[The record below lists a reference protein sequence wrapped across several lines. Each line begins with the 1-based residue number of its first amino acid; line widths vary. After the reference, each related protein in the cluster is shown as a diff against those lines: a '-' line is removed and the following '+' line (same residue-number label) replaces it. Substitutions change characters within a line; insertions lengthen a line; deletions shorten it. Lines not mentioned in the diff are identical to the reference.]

1 MFHAVS
7 CIIALYVI
15 WRLVLPLSIPKVF
28 KLVLAAIVLLG
39 AEHQLITRNFFGS
52 MASPEIPFALLI
64 SLSCLY
70 GAICFTGLLL
80 MLKDAIGVLSYLP
93 FKTFAKRL
101 LSSKQ
106 IPVAIAVIATSLSL
120 IGVWQAARV
129 PDVKKMEIVL
139 PNLPPQ
145 LDGFRLVQ
153 LTDLHASKLLQA
165 SWMNEVVT
173 KTNVLD
179 PDLIVITGDLV
190 DGTPEARHDDVQPLS
205 KLQAKQG
212 VYAIPG
218 NHEYYADYA
227 SWLRKFDEL
236 GLPML
241 LNANVTISHQNA
253 SFVLAGL
260 TDTIAPNFQQTPPDL
275 AAALKDAPKNHPVI
289 LLAHRPIDAIANAAA
304 GVSLQL
310 SGHTHGGQILGFH
323 KLVQRANQGFV
334 SGLYKVDD
342 MQLYVSNGTGLW
354 AGLPIRLGRP
364 SEITE
369 ITLRAKL

>member
-1 MFHAVS
+1 MFHVVS

-15 WRLVLPLSIPKVF
+15 WRLILPLSIPRLLKVVF
-28 KLVLAAIVLLG
+28 AAIVLLG
-39 AEHQLITRNFFGS
+39 AEHQLITRNFFGT
-52 MASPEIPFALLI
+52 MASPEIPFAWLVF
-64 SLSCLY
+64 LSCLY

-80 MLKDAIGVLSYLP
+80 ILKDAIGVLSYFP
-93 FKTFAKRL
+93 FKKFAKRL
-101 LSSKQ
+101 LASTQ
-106 IPVAIAVIATSLSL
+106 ISVAIAMLASALSL

-129 PDVKKMEIVL
+129 PDVKKIEIAL
-139 PNLPPQ
+139 SNLPPQ

-153 LTDLHASKLLQA
+153 LTDLHASRLLQA
-165 SWMNEVVT
+165 SWMDAVVT
-173 KTNVLD
+173 KTNALH

-190 DGTPEARHDDVQPLS
+190 DGTPAARHDDVQPLR

-227 SWLRKFDEL
+227 NWLQKFDEL

-241 LNANVTISHQNA
+241 LNASVTISHQNA
-253 SFVLAGL
+253 SFVLAGV

-275 AAALKDAPKNHPVI
+275 AVALEDAPKNHPVI

-334 SGLYKVDD
+334 SGLYQVDD
-342 MQLYVSNGTGLW
+342 MQLYVSNGAGLW
-354 AGLPIRLGRP
+354 PGLPIRLGRP

-369 ITLRAKL
+369 ITLRQK

>member
-1 MFHAVS
+1 M
-7 CIIALYVI
+7 I
-15 WRLVLPLSIPKVF
+15 RLVLAVVI
-28 KLVLAAIVLLG
+28 LLG

-52 MASPEIPFALLI
+52 MASPEIPFVLLV
-64 SLSCLY
+64 SFGWLY

-80 MLKDAIGVLSYLP
+80 MLKDIVALLAYLP
-93 FKTFAKRL
+93 FKRYARSL
-101 LSSKQ
+101 LYSVRVPRV
-106 IPVAIAVIATSLSL
+106 IAAIAAILSL
-120 IGVWQAARV
+120 IGVWQAVRV
-129 PDVKKMEIVL
+129 PDVKKLEVVL
-139 PNLPPQ
+139 PALPAQ

-153 LTDLHASKLLQA
+153 LTDLHASRLLQA
-165 SWMNEVVT
+165 AWMDAVVE
-173 KTNVLD
+173 KTNALQA
-179 PDLIVITGDLV
+179 DLIVITGDLV
-190 DGTPEARHDDVQPLS
+190 DGTPEARHHDIQPLR

-227 SWLRKFDEL
+227 SWLRAFRDL

-241 LNANVTISHQNA
+241 LNQHVTITQNDA
-253 SFVLAGL
+253 SFVLAGV
-260 TDTIAPNFQQTPPDL
+260 TDTIAPNFRETPPDL
-275 AAALKDAPKNHPVI
+275 AAALKDAPSRQPII
-289 LLAHRPIDAIANAAA
+289 LLAHRPIDALANATS

-323 KLVQRANQGFV
+323 KVVQWANQGFV
-334 SGLYKVDD
+334 SGLYKVND

-369 ITLRAKL
+369 ITLRAR